1 MERRDATE
9 RDPHE
14 LARELRVQEF
24 GRVRTTSINDPLV
37 EPAWLGPRVIAS
49 VGDDRASLW
58 WDGEPFD
65 ERPEVTAALA
75 RAIGPSV
82 DEGAIFE
89 GYLAKQL
96 APEGVGA
103 EIGVSSVTPTN
114 AITKM
119 FIGGRRDRAAE
130 FEERRVVEQ
139 AALTFEPD
147 DVVTMVAVDL
157 LWLDGQWLLD
167 VPLLERKRVL
177 ESIVPAEQ
185 LVRPSPY
192 VREPLG
198 SWIGS
203 WRAQG
208 FRAMSFKAANS
219 RYRPGET
226 AKDWTMAD
234 LPRR

>member
-1 MERRDATE
+1 MPAMHDDDVHAV
-9 RDPHE
+9 
-14 LARELRVQEF
+14 ARGLRPQEF
-24 GRVRTTSINDPLV
+24 GRVRTTSIVDPLV
-37 EPAWLGPRVIAS
+37 EPAWLGPRVIAA
-49 VGDDRASLW
+49 VGDDRATLW
-58 WDGEPFD
+58 WEGDAFD

-75 RAIGPSV
+75 RATGPSV
-82 DEGAIFE
+82 VDGAIFE
-89 GYLAKQL
+89 GYLAKQV
-96 APEGVGA
+96 APEGVGT
-103 EIGVSSVTPTN
+103 EIGVSAVTPTN

-130 FEERRVVEQ
+130 FEERRAAER
-139 AALTFEPD
+139 AALIFEPD
-147 DVVTMVAVDL
+147 DVVSIVLVDL
-157 LWLDGQWLLD
+157 LWLDGQSLLD

-177 ESIVPAEQ
+177 ESIVPPEQ
-185 LVRPSPY
+185 LVRTSPY

-226 AKDWTMAD
+226 AKDWTLAD

>member
-1 MERRDATE
+1 MPAMHDEDVHA
-9 RDPHE
+9 
-14 LARELRVQEF
+14 LARELRPQEF
-24 GRVRTTSINDPLV
+24 GRVRTTSIIDPLV
-37 EPAWLGPRVIAS
+37 EPAWLGPRVVAA
-49 VGDDRASLW
+49 VGDDRATLW
-58 WDGEPFD
+58 WESEAFD

-75 RAIGPSV
+75 RATSPSI
-82 DEGAIFE
+82 EKGAIFE
-89 GYLAKQL
+89 GYLAKQV
-96 APEGVGA
+96 APEGIGT
-103 EIGVSSVTPTN
+103 EIGVSAVTPTN

-130 FEERRVVEQ
+130 FEERRAAER
-139 AALTFEPD
+139 AALTFEPN
-147 DVVTMVAVDL
+147 DVVNIVLVDL
-157 LWLDGQWLLD
+157 LLLDGQSLLD

-177 ESIVPAEQ
+177 ESIVLPEQ
-185 LVRPSPY
+185 LVRTSPY

-208 FRAMSFKAANS
+208 FRGMSFKAANS

-226 AKDWTMAD
+226 AKDWTLAD